1 MSGKRPEKYRGS
13 TPEGLGRVSVRYR
26 VDLPFTPMSP
36 ARLPHVPPSPR
47 WVRADGTKGAGDVME
62 SGPAIFA
69 GVVFALFG
77 GALLVWTGTR
87 VRRGEPV
94 AQGVSQVASAT
105 LAGAV
110 AVVSLGL
117 GAYCLTRL

>member
-1 MSGKRPEKYRGS
+1 
-13 TPEGLGRVSVRYR
+13 
-26 VDLPFTPMSP
+26 
-36 ARLPHVPPSPR
+36 
-47 WVRADGTKGAGDVME
+47 ME

-94 AQGVSQVASAT
+94 AQGVSQVASGT
-105 LAGAV
+105 LAGAAGV
-110 AVVSLGL
+110 IALGL
-117 GAYCLTRL
+117 AAYCLTRL